1 MPTFPADIIRK
12 PEWKAI
18 IAAEMAREQKREEA
32 RANRPAPKDDS
43 AEWLKWVEEMHDAPG
58 LFVPCELMPNWL
70 NGSKVPVRFA
80 QGIKKTQRRT
90 AYAAVKGFC
99 HLRPTPPPYVVT
111 ITRYGPSRMDDDG
124 NAAALKY
131 VRDGVAR
138 ALGIDDGDEA
148 QLTFKPRQQAAK
160 FYGYRILIEGQ

>member
-18 IAAEMAREQKREEA
+18 IAAEMAREQEREEA

-43 AEWLKWVEEMHDAPG
+43 GDWLRWVMEMRCLPG

-70 NGSKVPVRFA
+70 NMKVPGRLA

-90 AYAAVKGFC
+90 AYEATTAWRVLWAA
-99 HLRPTPPPYVVT
+99 HPPYLVT

-138 ALGIDDGDEA
+138 ALGIDDGDET
-148 QLTFKPRQQAAK
+148 QLKFKPAQQPAK
-160 FYGYRILIEGQ
+160 FYGYRILIAGQ